1 MEEEI
6 NIPVIQ
12 EPNEQSIETEQ
23 EAIEIAKVTAGV
35 ESVNGKD
42 GVVVLTA
49 QDVGALPSDTFIP
62 TTTSELDNDAGFVTE
77 NDIPTA
83 TSQLYNDSG
92 YITAASVPKKT
103 SQLTNDSGFVSS
115 SELAEVA
122 TTGSYA
128 DLSNK
133 PTIPTVNNATLTIQK
148 NGTNVATFTSN
159 SSTNQTANITVPT
172 TVASLSDASDYAKK
186 TAVAK
191 DIGDEKTARENAD
204 GELQTA
210 ITNEATTRGNADTT
224 LGGYIDTINSAINKN
239 VMTDLVVDAN
249 ASTTVV
255 QLDATKTNIK
265 TSSTTTSN
273 IPLPVA
279 SSTQAGVLN
288 SATFDAISQNTSD
301 IEALTNGAV
310 AITGLGANPT
320 QAELTTAWE
329 NATGLS
335 TLMNRAG
342 IYDVTNTKYWTYYT
356 NDTTWHYTTG
366 AAQVTIN
373 TFTNSSEGTILG
385 STTAGQVFAENDG
398 TGSVNG
404 WDSLTSTVSDHTSK
418 LATIAQGAEVNVQSD
433 WSEADN
439 TADSYIKNKP
449 NLATVA
455 TSGSYNDLSGTPT
468 LATVATS
475 GAYNDLSGTPNLAT
489 VATSGSYTDLTN
501 QPTVPTTVA
510 QLTDSNNYYTSSQTD
525 AAIAAAI
532 DNITDF
538 DGESF

>member
-12 EPNEQSIETEQ
+12 EPNEQLIETEQ

-49 QDVGALPSDTFIP
+49 QDVNALPSNTFIP

-77 NDIPTA
+77 EEIPNR
-83 TSQLYNDSG
+83 TSQLLNDSG
-92 YITAASVPKKT
+92 FITGASVPKKT

-204 GELQTA
+204 SELQTA

-224 LGGYIDTINSAINKN
+224 LGGYINTINSAINKN

-310 AITGLGANPT
+310 AITGLSSSPT

-373 TFTNSSEGTILG
+373 TFTNSAEGTILG
-385 STTAGQVFAENDG
+385 SNVAGQVFAENDG

-404 WDSLTSTVSDHTSK
+404 WDSLTSTVGDHTSK
-418 LATIAQGAEVNVQSD
+418 LATIAQGAEVNVQAD
-433 WSEADN
+433 WSETDN

-455 TSGSYNDLSGTPT
+455 TSGAYNDLSGTPT

-501 QPTVPTTVA
+501 QPTIPTTVA
-510 QLTDSNNYYTSSQTD
+510 QLTDSNDYYTSAQTD
-525 AAIAAAI
+525 AAISAAI
-532 DNITDF
+532 ANITDF

>member
-439 TADSYIKNKP
+439 TAGSYIKNKP